1 MFEHTDAQKNGAP
14 NRTPPEAKS
23 ANKDLAT
30 KLKAAN
36 LNPGKNKTAIRPSL
50 TGIKP
55 IAARARATVPEATQ
69 LWLHIHLPQLPLDVL
84 TRGNNEAKPCVLCEA
99 RGNRRHVLLANMA
112 ATRLGVRQG
121 MPLNAAHIL
130 GELNVFEP
138 NPRLEQK
145 ALRQICHWALQFSPV
160 ISEVD
165 NDGLLI
171 EIKGSLKLFNGI
183 DRLIAEVKKGL
194 KELGYK
200 FAIAVAPTPLGA
212 TALARSGYGSLC
224 LNQESLVAAAS
235 KVSLGV
241 LRLPEKQQSLLNSIG
256 VRTIGDC
263 ARLPRGGVGR
273 RASPQ
278 LVQVFDRLLGRLPDP
293 RTRFE
298 PAKIF
303 QSHVE
308 LPWETRKV
316 QTLMLAGER
325 LLQELTGYLRGV
337 SGLAN
342 TLRWTLYHTDNTLTR
357 FQLDLVKASR
367 DPSYFAML
375 FREKVARLDIQENI
389 KEIGLY
395 VDQLAEEQTL
405 SHADLF
411 DHQNAQSVSNQE
423 DWYAFIDR
431 LKTRLGDK
439 AVKRLKAIADHR
451 PECAWRWQH
460 SHFVSP
466 KAQTE
471 PVAASGSQANQL
483 SLAHANSAKASYQ
496 HQASKSPR
504 PVWLMRRPVRLTH
517 DGQGL
522 ELNGPL
528 ELKTGRERIETGW
541 WDGKPIGRDY
551 FVASNPAGAKLWV
564 YRELTGNRDWYL
576 HGIFD

>member
-1 MFEHTDAQKNGAP
+1 MFENTDAQKTSARNQAIP
-14 NRTPPEAKS
+14 KART
-23 ANKDLAT
+23 ANDIFELANIT
-30 KLKAAN
+30 PSRK
-36 LNPGKNKTAIRPSL
+36 KTPTRSSL
-50 TGIKP
+50 TGLTPIKGGAKK
-55 IAARARATVPEATQ
+55 AAPEAAQ
-69 LWLHIHLPQLPLDVL
+69 LWLYIHLPQLPLDIL
-84 TRGNNEAKPCVLCEA
+84 TRGDSEARACVLCEA
-99 RGNRRHVLLANMA
+99 RANRRHVILMNNA
-112 ATRLGVRQG
+112 AARLGVRQG

-130 GELNVFEP
+130 GDISVFEP
-138 NPRLEQK
+138 APALEKK
-145 ALRQICHWALQFSPV
+145 ALRQLCHWALQFSPI

-165 NDGLLI
+165 NDGLLV

-212 TALARSGYGSLC
+212 TALARSGRGRVS
-224 LNQESLVAAAS
+224 LNQESLMAD
-235 KVSLGV
+235 VSPVPLSV
-241 LRLPEKQQSLLNSIG
+241 LRLPQKQQSLLNSIG

-263 ARLPRGGVGR
+263 SRLPRGGVGR
-273 RASPQ
+273 RTSPQ
-278 LVQVFDRLLGRLPDP
+278 LVQVFDKLLGRLPDP
-293 RTRFE
+293 RERFE
-298 PAKIF
+298 PSKVF

-308 LPWETRKV
+308 LPWETKKV
-316 QTLMLAGER
+316 QTLMVAGER

-342 TLRWTLYHTDNTLTR
+342 TLRWTLHHTDNTLTR

-375 FREKVARLDIQENI
+375 FREKIARLNIQENI

-395 VDQLAEEQTL
+395 VNQFAEEQTL

-411 DHQNAQSVSNQE
+411 DHQNAMAAANQE
-423 DWYAFIDR
+423 DWCAFIDR

-460 SHFVSP
+460 SHFFST
-466 KAQTE
+466 QE
-471 PVAASGSQANQL
+471 QL
-483 SLAHANSAKASYQ
+483 Q
-496 HQASKSPR
+496 HTPCNHNHSKSRALPGQGIETVSTKHPSKLPER
-504 PVWLMRRPVRLTH
+504 PVWLMRRPVRLAH
-517 DGQGL
+517 NGQSL

-528 ELKTGRERIETGW
+528 ELKTTRERIETGW